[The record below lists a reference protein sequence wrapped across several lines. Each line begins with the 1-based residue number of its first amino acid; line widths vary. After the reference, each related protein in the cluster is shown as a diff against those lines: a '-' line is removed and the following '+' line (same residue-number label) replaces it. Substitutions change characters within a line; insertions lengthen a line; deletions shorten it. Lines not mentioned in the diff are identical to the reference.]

1 MKFDLSYL
9 PTTFDAVHVGLA
21 ALSLLLLLLL
31 VILLTIVVISMLR
44 RSTAPPPLEE
54 QATLPVAVPHIQED
68 KPEIYSKQLKETVKT
83 IEAPPVVLKEATP
96 DAALQL
102 LGLFQQEARFIDFIQ
117 EDVTAYSDAQVGA
130 AVRVVHDG
138 CKKVLSTHFN
148 ITPVRQE
155 QESSRITLAKGFDPT
170 SVRLTGNIVGEAPFT
185 GTLIHRGWQVS
196 KVKLPKLAQG
206 HNVNIVAAAE
216 VEL

>member
-9 PTTFDAVHVGLA
+9 PTTYDAVHVGLA

-31 VILLTIVVISMLR
+31 VILLTTVVITMLR
-44 RSTAPPPLEE
+44 RSTIPIEE
-54 QATLPVAVPHIQED
+54 RIELPVATALKE
-68 KPEIYSKQLKETVKT
+68 KPTPPKQLKTPA
-83 IEAPPVVLKEATP
+83 APTPAPVVLKEATP

-117 EDVTAYSDAQVGA
+117 EDVAAYSDAQVGA
-130 AVRVVHDG
+130 AVRVVHEG
-138 CKKVLSTHFN
+138 CKKVLRTHFD
-148 ITPVRQE
+148 ISPVRQE
-155 QESSRITLAKGFDPT
+155 QESSQVTLAKGFDPS
-170 SVRLTGNIVGEAPFT
+170 SVRLTGNIVGEAPFS

-196 KVKLPKLAQG
+196 KVKLPKLAKG

>member
-1 MKFDLSYL
+1 MKFDLSYF

-31 VILLTIVVISMLR
+31 VILLTTVVISMLR
-44 RSTAPPPLEE
+44 RSTTAIPVKEK
-54 QATLPVAVPHIQED
+54 QGLPVAVPVAVEEKPQIQP
-68 KPEIYSKQLKETVKT
+68 KPLKTTVT
-83 IEAPPVVLKEATP
+83 TPPPAPVVLKEATP

-117 EDVTAYSDAQVGA
+117 EDVTAYSDTQVGA
-130 AVRVVHDG
+130 AVRVVHEG
-138 CKKVLSTHFN
+138 CKKVLTTHFD

-155 QESSRITLAKGFDPT
+155 QESSRITLSKGFDPT
-170 SVRLTGNIVGEAPFT
+170 AVRLTGNIVGEAPFT
-185 GTLIHRGWQVS
+185 GTLVHRGWQVS
-196 KVKLPKLAQG
+196 KVKLPKLAKG